1 MPDPKL
7 EPPLAGEWG
16 SLLSE
21 PSHPV
26 RTLERAQVP
35 DLPGVYLWR
44 RSGEVVYV
52 GTASSLRARLWGK
65 HLGAGTSLAGS
76 SLRRNVCELLFAIPP
91 SSTSNPRRE
100 KVAKPQAEAIRQ
112 WLLSCDLAW
121 QVSETAAHAGALE
134 ARLRAA
140 HLPPL
145 NRA

>member
-1 MPDPKL
+1 MPDPQL
-7 EPPLAGEWG
+7 EPPVAGEWA
-16 SLLSE
+16 SMLRE
-21 PSHPV
+21 PSRPV

-76 SLRRNVCELLFAIPP
+76 SLRRNVCDLLFAIPP
-91 SSTSNPRRE
+91 SVTGNPRRE
-100 KVAKPQAEAIRQ
+100 KVAKPQAEAIRE

-121 QVSETAAHAGALE
+121 QVCATAAEAGALE
-134 ARLRAA
+134 SRLRAA
-140 HLPPL
+140 HKPLL